1 MQRIGH
7 FAAEEI
13 PKGALISRHEKGFD
27 IFVTKEPYRALTGPA
42 QAFFDHYGYWSDE
55 LGGYVCSADNH
66 RFTNHSSSPNVGTI
80 GAKEGNDGDDIALR
94 DIKTG
99 EELTV
104 DYRVFGENPEAWGK
118 PVYKIS
124 ALWVEIL
131 YGGAG

>member
-1 MQRIGH
+1 MLYVKTEIKPSSVHGIGH
-7 FAAEEI
+7 FAAEDI
-13 PKGALISRHEKGFD
+13 PKGTVISRYEKGFD
-27 IFVTKEPYRALTGPA
+27 IFVTKERYQTLTGPV

-80 GAKEGNDGDDIALR
+80 GAKEGNDGDDVALR

-104 DYRVFGENPEAWGK
+104 DYRVFGENPEA
-118 PVYKIS
+118 
-124 ALWVEIL
+124 
-131 YGGAG
+131 